1 MVVCFAYRYICNVK
15 RNDMKNITK
24 VNILA
29 AQIRKA
35 NGTNRSQSMKQA
47 WAIII
52 STPAA
57 SILTFTKKSNG
68 TTVTRVV
75 ASNWQDFQPPVGGR
89 STNKPDQILFA
100 DLCKVAVGVPC
111 IISTFSQN
119 IVALAA

>member
-1 MVVCFAYRYICNVK
+1 MWYICTVK
-15 RNDMKNITK
+15 QIKADMKQITK

-35 NGTNRSQSMKQA
+35 VPGTTRSKSMKQA
-47 WAIII
+47 WALVI
-52 STPAA
+52 STPDV

-68 TTVTRVV
+68 STVTRIV
-75 ASNWQDFQPPVGGR
+75 SKNWPAFQPPVGGR
-89 STNKPDQILFA
+89 STNAPGQILFA

-111 IISTFSQN
+111 IISTFQQN